1 MIKTLMSK
9 PEQHILKSRS
19 SKWQTDHILCKH
31 DTIRRCLI
39 LFFNL
44 LILTLIV
51 GFSLRQEIN
60 ETRSYVQANLNQIK
74 KSTDSLAYRNK
85 RYAKTATKAI
95 ANFDNRYQKLH
106 VLADIHYYPKLREF
120 GFNRG
125 IYPNNL
131 FNGSLVGPGF
141 PNQLI
146 QKDTHL
152 FAVLDELWAEQ
163 QTHPIVYNY
172 YYVSHALKYF
182 YLSSKLPSDQFNT
195 TKEFF
200 STDLYRNQ
208 RSTSQPLNELQ
219 KGMYY
224 TYPYLDF
231 FSKEMVVTIK
241 SPVYKNNK
249 IVGDIGVDIPVK
261 SLIKSITL
269 PPKLKSSLNFYLY
282 DSNTE
287 QKFEIYNGYSNYL
300 LPSIPV
306 HTSLNKHT
314 LIFADIS
321 PWFFV
326 SFAIKIMMLSI
337 LLLITLNYM
346 NVILKRHKFQKQRYQ
361 LEAYTDLLT
370 GLFNRRV
377 MDSIVKDIVTENNK
391 NAQSTA
397 IIVFDANDFKIIN
410 DTYGHDIGDLALKHI
425 SSTINDMTRDSDV
438 CIRLGG
444 DEFCIVLPS
453 ADLEQALLMADRL
466 ELAIFSGY
474 FCHYNIKVSI
484 STGCTVI
491 EANENL
497 HDALVRADQIL
508 YKNKENKAENKK
520 ALQQQL
526 KNYIFKSPPNF
537 PKNE

>member
-1 MIKTLMSK
+1 MSK
-9 PEQHILKSRS
+9 AEQHILKNKT
-19 SKWQTDHILCKH
+19 SKWHLDHILCGN
-31 DTIRRCLI
+31 DMIRRCLI

-44 LILTLIV
+44 MILVIIV

-60 ETRSYVQANLNQIK
+60 ETRLYIEANLNQIK
-74 KSTDSLAYRNK
+74 NTTDSLAYRNK
-85 RYAKTATKAI
+85 RYANTATKAI
-95 ANFDNRYQKLH
+95 ANMDEYNKRLQ
-106 VLADIHYYPKLREF
+106 VLAEIHYYPKLKEF

-163 QTHPIVYNY
+163 QAHPIVYNY
-172 YYVSHALKYF
+172 YYISHSLKYF
-182 YLSSKLPSDQFNT
+182 YLSSKLPVDKFNT

-208 RSTSQPLNELQ
+208 SSISQPLDELQ

-231 FSKEMVVTIK
+231 FSQEMVVTIK

-249 IVGDIGVDIPVK
+249 IAGDIGVDIPVK
-261 SLIKSITL
+261 SLIQSITL
-269 PPKLKSSLNFYLY
+269 PEKLKSSLNFYLY
-282 DSNTE
+282 VKDKK
-287 QKFEIYNGYSNYL
+287 QKIEIYNGYNNRI

-306 HTSLNKHT
+306 YTHLNNNI

-326 SFAIKIMMLSI
+326 NFAIKITILGLS
-337 LLLITLNYM
+337 LLIILNYM
-346 NVILKRHKFQKQRYQ
+346 NALLKRHKFQKQRYQ

-377 MDSIVKDIVTENNK
+377 MDTIIKDIVTENNK
-391 NAQSTA
+391 NGQPTA
-397 IIVFDANDFKIIN
+397 LIIFDANDFKIIN

-425 SSTINDMTRDSDV
+425 SSTITDMTRDSDI

-444 DEFCIVLPS
+444 DEFCIVLPN
-453 ADLEQALLMADRL
+453 ADLEKALIMADRL

-474 FCHYNIKVSI
+474 FCHYNIKISI

-491 EANENL
+491 EKNESL
-497 HDALVRADQIL
+497 HNALVRADKIL
-508 YKNKENKAENKK
+508 YKNKKNKTENKK
-520 ALQQQL
+520 ALQKQL
-526 KNYIFKSPPNF
+526 NNYIFKSPPNF
-537 PKNE
+537 PKKE

>member
-1 MIKTLMSK
+1 MSK
-9 PEQHILKSRS
+9 PEQHVLKIDS
-19 SKWQTDHILCKH
+19 SKWKAVHTLGKH
-31 DTIRRCLI
+31 NAIRRCLI
-39 LFFNL
+39 VFFNL

-51 GFSLRQEIN
+51 GFSVRQEIN
-60 ETRSYVQANLNQIK
+60 ETRLYVQENLNQIK
-74 KSTDSLAYRNK
+74 VSMDSLAYRNK
-85 RYAKTATKAI
+85 RYAKTATTAI
-95 ANFDNRYQKLH
+95 NDFGQQYQKLH
-106 VLADIHYYPKLREF
+106 ALADIHYYPKLKEF

-131 FNGSLVGPGF
+131 FNGSLIGPGF

-146 QKDTHL
+146 QKYTNL

-163 QTHPIVYNY
+163 QTHPIIYNY
-172 YYVSHALKYF
+172 YYISHTLKFF
-182 YLSSKLPSDQFNT
+182 YLSSKVPADQFNT

-200 STDLYRNQ
+200 STDLYHDQ
-208 RSTSQPLNELQ
+208 RSNVQPLAAL
-219 KGMYY
+219 KSGMYY
-224 TYPYLDF
+224 TPPYLDF
-231 FSKEMVVTIK
+231 FSKEMVITIK
-241 SPVYKNNK
+241 SPVYYNNK
-249 IVGDIGVDIPVK
+249 IVADIGVDIPVK

-269 PPKLKSSLNFYLY
+269 PIKLKSSLNFYLY
-282 DSNTE
+282 DIKKQ
-287 QKFEIYNGYSNYL
+287 QKVEIYNGYKNHL
-300 LPSIPV
+300 LPPIPV
-306 HTSLNKHT
+306 HTNLNKQT

-326 SFAIKIMMLSI
+326 NFTIQVIMLSF

-377 MDSIVKDIVTENNK
+377 MDSIVKDMLTENNK
-391 NAQSTA
+391 NAQPTA

-410 DTYGHDIGDLALKHI
+410 DSYGHDIGDLALKHI

-444 DEFCIVLPS
+444 DEFCIVLPN
-453 ADLEQALLMADRL
+453 ANLEQALLMADRL

-474 FCHYNIKVSI
+474 FCHYKIKVSI

-491 EANENL
+491 EKDENL
-497 HDALVRADQIL
+497 HDALIRADKIL
-508 YKNKENKAENKK
+508 YQNKKNKVENKK

-526 KNYIFKSPPNF
+526 NNYIFKSPPKF
-537 PKNE
+537 PKNK